1 MTHVTNLTARQIL
14 LLRHFRQPF
23 RIVKEVSVISMAFQ
37 HQLEADQ
44 GILKRTATKK
54 LKCCAKMDGTL
65 LDGQIIQGKFLL
77 YYVIYKI
84 VETLARMLSSD

>member
-23 RIVKEVSVISMAFQ
+23 RIVKEVSVISMAIQ
-37 HQLEADQ
+37 HQLEAM
-44 GILKRTATKK
+44 KRTATEK
-54 LKCCAKMDGTL
+54 LKCCAKMDGTNF
-65 LDGQIIQGKFLL
+65 QIIQSKFLL

-84 VETLARMLSSD
+84 VETLTRMLSSD